1 MIDSILSLILRK
13 FNFNKNDDSVVL
25 AVQTFELINKYLK
38 NVGMHVF
45 ADNFSLSNVPF
56 YLANCDLFT
65 YLAINFYS
73 VYMVWGDLLAVS
85 FCLVTLGYGFQVK
98 Y

>member
-1 MIDSILSLILRK
+1 MFDSILSLILRK
-13 FNFNKNDDSVVL
+13 FNFVKNDDSVVL
-25 AVQTFELINKYLK
+25 AVQTFEFINKYLK
-38 NVGMHVF
+38 LCGLHVF
-45 ADNFSLSNVPF
+45 ADNFSVSNVALF
-56 YLANCDLFT
+56 FAIFDLIT